1 MNNLQYDENSIVSLD
16 WREGIRQ
23 NSSMYIGNT
32 DAQGLLHLMI
42 EIVANSID
50 ESAAG
55 YGNEITI
62 DINTKTNQMTI
73 ADKGRGL
80 PFRKNAQGKYAIIEA
95 CTSTHAGGK
104 FEGATG
110 YKSSLGLHGLGIKL
124 VNALSTECY
133 IKSVRNDGIC
143 EVKFI
148 NGQLLTAEP
157 IITNGNNTVTGT
169 TVSFIPDSSVFGDL
183 KWDLKTIE
191 NRIQTDALLNNNLKF
206 IINVDNKKYKEF
218 LYKNGTKDLFN
229 IKFADKDLVTNPIFF
244 KTTAKDDKTGYSAEV
259 EFGLAY
265 TNNGYDTIYSY
276 INGGYTPNDGTHV
289 TGFKTAYTSFI
300 NKMARELGY
309 LKEKDKNFTGEMIR
323 RGLQLVLIVRADFRL
338 AFAEQTKYTL
348 NSPEAR
354 GLVSKAVSQLTLG
367 QKELKQI
374 LEKIMIEQK
383 AEDAAQRKREA
394 QEKIAHGGKS
404 MNSLK
409 DLPEKLADA
418 SDFTDAEIF
427 FCEGDSAAGTEKAI
441 KASNQAV
448 MPLRGKILNCQA
460 KELDEIVKS
469 PIIKDILTCLGC
481 GIGDHFN
488 INNLRYNRIIL
499 NFDADA
505 DGIGHIALL
514 FISLFLTHLPE
525 LLIQNKVFL
534 SIPPLYRTTTAKE
547 KLYWFP
553 NQITEYKKYIR
564 NHKNVEIVRFKGIG
578 ELDEEEVYKTIMDP
592 ENRLLLPLKI
602 ENMEEI
608 KDLYNRLMGKNPALR
623 REFILKH
630 NLSKYSED
638 DVDDDY
644 SDIE

>member
-62 DINTKTNQMTI
+62 DIDTKTNRMTI

-133 IKSVRNDGIC
+133 IKSVRNDGVC

-148 NGQLLTAEP
+148 NGQLSTAEP
-157 IITNGNNTVTGT
+157 IITNGNNIVTGT
-169 TVSFIPDSSVFGDL
+169 TVSFIPDDSVFGDL

-229 IKFADKDLVTNPIFF
+229 IKFADKDFVTTPIFF

-374 LEKIMIEQK
+374 LDKIMIEQK

>member
-62 DINTKTNQMTI
+62 DIDTKTNRMTI

-133 IKSVRNDGIC
+133 IKSIRNDGIC

-148 NGQLLTAEP
+148 NGQLSTAEP

-218 LYKNGTKDLFN
+218 LYKNGTKDLFD

-374 LEKIMIEQK
+374 LDKIMIEQK

-448 MPLRGKILNCQA
+448 MPLRG
-460 KELDEIVKS
+460 ELL
-469 PIIKDILTCLGC
+469 P
-481 GIGDHFN
+481 HN
-488 INNLRYNRIIL
+488 
-499 NFDADA
+499 
-505 DGIGHIALL
+505 
-514 FISLFLTHLPE
+514 SLFL
-525 LLIQNKVFL
+525 
-534 SIPPLYRTTTAKE
+534 
-547 KLYWFP
+547 
-553 NQITEYKKYIR
+553 
-564 NHKNVEIVRFKGIG
+564 
-578 ELDEEEVYKTIMDP
+578 
-592 ENRLLLPLKI
+592 
-602 ENMEEI
+602 
-608 KDLYNRLMGKNPALR
+608 
-623 REFILKH
+623 
-630 NLSKYSED
+630 
-638 DVDDDY
+638 
-644 SDIE
+644 

>member
-1 MNNLQYDENSIVSLD
+1 M
-16 WREGIRQ
+16 
-23 NSSMYIGNT
+23 
-32 DAQGLLHLMI
+32 
-42 EIVANSID
+42 
-50 ESAAG
+50 
-55 YGNEITI
+55 
-62 DINTKTNQMTI
+62 
-73 ADKGRGL
+73 
-80 PFRKNAQGKYAIIEA
+80 
-95 CTSTHAGGK
+95 
-104 FEGATG
+104 
-110 YKSSLGLHGLGIKL
+110 
-124 VNALSTECY
+124 
-133 IKSVRNDGIC
+133 
-143 EVKFI
+143 
-148 NGQLLTAEP
+148 
-157 IITNGNNTVTGT
+157 
-169 TVSFIPDSSVFGDL
+169 
-183 KWDLKTIE
+183 
-191 NRIQTDALLNNNLKF
+191 
-206 IINVDNKKYKEF
+206 
-218 LYKNGTKDLFN
+218 
-229 IKFADKDLVTNPIFF
+229 
-244 KTTAKDDKTGYSAEV
+244 
-259 EFGLAY
+259 
-265 TNNGYDTIYSY
+265 
-276 INGGYTPNDGTHV
+276 
-289 TGFKTAYTSFI
+289 
-300 NKMARELGY
+300 
-309 LKEKDKNFTGEMIR
+309 
-323 RGLQLVLIVRADFRL
+323 
-338 AFAEQTKYTL
+338 
-348 NSPEAR
+348 
-354 GLVSKAVSQLTLG
+354 
-367 QKELKQI
+367 
-374 LEKIMIEQK
+374 
-383 AEDAAQRKREA
+383 
-394 QEKIAHGGKS
+394 
-404 MNSLK
+404 
-409 DLPEKLADA
+409 
-418 SDFTDAEIF
+418 
-427 FCEGDSAAGTEKAI
+427 
-441 KASNQAV
+441 
-448 MPLRGKILNCQA
+448 NCQA

>member
-1 MNNLQYDENSIVSLD
+1 MYRLSPLLE
-16 WREGIRQ
+16 
-23 NSSMYIGNT
+23 SSPAIGT
-32 DAQGLLHLMI
+32 RAETL
-42 EIVANSID
+42 
-50 ESAAG
+50 
-55 YGNEITI
+55 
-62 DINTKTNQMTI
+62 
-73 ADKGRGL
+73 
-80 PFRKNAQGKYAIIEA
+80 
-95 CTSTHAGGK
+95 
-104 FEGATG
+104 
-110 YKSSLGLHGLGIKL
+110 
-124 VNALSTECY
+124 
-133 IKSVRNDGIC
+133 DGIC
-143 EVKFI
+143 RR
-148 NGQLLTAEP
+148 NSQ
-157 IITNGNNTVTGT
+157 
-169 TVSFIPDSSVFGDL
+169 
-183 KWDLKTIE
+183 
-191 NRIQTDALLNNNLKF
+191 RDA
-206 IINVDNKKYKEF
+206 
-218 LYKNGTKDLFN
+218 
-229 IKFADKDLVTNPIFF
+229 
-244 KTTAKDDKTGYSAEV
+244 
-259 EFGLAY
+259 
-265 TNNGYDTIYSY
+265 
-276 INGGYTPNDGTHV
+276 
-289 TGFKTAYTSFI
+289 
-300 NKMARELGY
+300 
-309 LKEKDKNFTGEMIR
+309 
-323 RGLQLVLIVRADFRL
+323 Q
-338 AFAEQTKYTL
+338 
-348 NSPEAR
+348 
-354 GLVSKAVSQLTLG
+354 
-367 QKELKQI
+367 QI
-374 LEKIMIEQK
+374 
-383 AEDAAQRKREA
+383 
-394 QEKIAHGGKS
+394 S
-404 MNSLK
+404 
-409 DLPEKLADA
+409 
-418 SDFTDAEIF
+418 
-427 FCEGDSAAGTEKAI
+427 DSAAGTEKAI

-460 KELDEIVKS
+460 KEIDEIVKS

-623 REFILKH
+623 REFILQH